1 MQFLMLVLTE
11 EIGADAPEGTGMP
24 IDEWG
29 DTHERSGVNLMG
41 SRLRPAT
48 QARTVR
54 QRRGGLVVTDGPF
67 AETHEAIAGFD
78 ILECESWEQAID
90 VAAGHPMAYEGVIEL
105 REFWPFEED

>member
-11 EIGADAPEGTGMP
+11 EIGADAPQGDGLP
-24 IDEWG
+24 IEEWG
-29 DTHERSGVNLMG
+29 DKHVSSGVNLMG

-54 QRRGGLVVTDGPF
+54 QRRGGLVVTDGPY

-78 ILECESWEQAID
+78 VLECDSWEQAIE
-90 VAAGHPMAYEGVIEL
+90 VAAEHPMAYQGALEL
-105 REFWPFEED
+105 RAFWPFEEE